1 MGWID
6 KATDEEI
13 GDYLRAH
20 GEAVPDPVDAE
31 FTTDDLRITSKGRV
45 SAMEVR
51 AALHGVFGTADAG
64 VSLNSTAHPA
74 GPKARHRINPASLE
88 VVEVELPEPTE
99 LRPPAEY
106 AGKPLHWVRADGADT
121 IALWSD
127 MSGYWT
133 VLGSDAKS
141 RTAKIKI

>member
-31 FTTDDLRITSKGRV
+31 FTTDDLRITGRGRV
-45 SAMEVR
+45 STMEVR
-51 AALHGVFGTADAG
+51 AAVHGVFGTADAG
-64 VSLNSTAHPA
+64 ASLNSTAHPA

-88 VVEVELPEPTE
+88 VVEVELPAPTE
-99 LRPPAEY
+99 LRPPAEH
-106 AGKPLHWVRADGADT
+106 ADRLLHW
-121 IALWSD
+121 IA
-127 MSGYWT
+127 G
-133 VLGSDAKS
+133 
-141 RTAKIKI
+141 RCP